1 MDRSWL
7 LRTPDLGVP
16 HFVTPHPRALF
27 FPLYRTV
34 LWVATWLVGIGLWVV
49 GAKDA
54 PPLGWPAKTAW
65 VPFVVLA
72 FFNTKWHR
80 QAERDATNLTR

>member
-7 LRTPDLGVP
+7 LRTPNLDLP
-16 HFVTPHPRALF
+16 HFGTPHPRALF

-34 LWVATWLVGIGLWVV
+34 LWVATWVVGIGLWVV
-49 GAKDA
+49 GANGA
-54 PPLGWPAKTAW
+54 PPLGWPAKIAW

-80 QAERDATNLTR
+80 QAERDATSLTR